1 MIKQKTKS
9 KKRKNPELQEKA
21 NEIFEF
27 INPSFWRYLTEGDYA
42 EIYKFGISQNTR
54 IPFVKENVILKPGTY
69 CLKILKNSDKN
80 LDLKSRNFLKKLSK
94 HKLIPEIFL
103 ITNNIIIMEYI
114 DGDTLLNL
122 MEEIPPGILERIF
135 LDLYKIIERYHDL
148 GYSHSDLHLKNILI
162 DENNKVH
169 VIDPLICKKDFEK
182 DNELLNH
189 YYIEYVGYL

>member
-1 MIKQKTKS
+1 MIKRKPS
-9 KKRKNPELQEKA
+9 KKQKRRNPELQEKA
-21 NEIFEF
+21 YEIFQF
-27 INPSFWRYLTEGDYA
+27 LNPSFWRYLAEGDYA
-42 EIYKFGISQNTR
+42 EIYKFSISQNTR
-54 IPFVKENVILKPGTY
+54 IPFVKENIVLKPGIY
-69 CLKILKNSDKN
+69 CLKIFNSGEN

-103 ITNNIIIMEYI
+103 ITSDIIIMGYI

-135 LDLYKIIERYHDL
+135 RDLYKIIERYHDL

-189 YYIEYVGYL
+189 YYIEYVGYY